1 MSPMPMDEAQTR
13 AYWSAQIQSHR
24 DLLAKIQ

>member
-1 MSPMPMDEAQTR
+1 MDEAQTR
-13 AYWSAQIQSHR
+13 AYWTAQIQSHR